1 MSTIDLATAP
11 SPATVPAEGI
21 AFYTPAAKPGA
32 AVNPTAKETPTLFR
46 PLKIRDVTL
55 KNRAIVSPM
64 CMYSTNPDP
73 ASPFNGALT
82 DFHVAHLGHL
92 ALKGAGLVIIEA
104 TSVQP
109 NGRISPNDSGLWQE
123 GTDSEQFKGL
133 KRVVDIVHSQGG
145 KIGIQLAHA
154 GRKASTVAPWLAS
167 EKGVRGLKADESV
180 FGWPKNV
187 VAPSGGEEYVWAPG
201 GVSYWVPRELSTEEV
216 EEIVR
221 AFAKS
226 AALAVKAGVDVIEI
240 HGAHGYLINQ
250 FLSPV
255 TNQRKDKYGGS
266 FENRTRFLREIALAI
281 RAVVPEGLPLFLRIS
296 ASEWLEGQPIAL
308 ERGSW
313 DMNSSVELL
322 KILPD
327 IGVDFLDVSSGG
339 NHKDQKFD
347 PHGDYQVKLAG
358 QLRKEL
364 RAAGIKTLVGAVG
377 LITQAEAALDIVQGA
392 DNDEAHRAELILNGT
407 EPRADAVLMGR
418 QFLREPDWVMNAAK
432 KLGVH
437 LSPPTQFGRAY
448 LR

>member
-1 MSTIDLATAP
+1 MSTTDLATAP
-11 SPATVPAEGI
+11 SPAVVPAEGI
-21 AFYTPAAKPGA
+21 PYYTPAANPGA
-32 AVNPTAKETPTLFR
+32 EADPTEKETPTLFR

-55 KNRAIVSPM
+55 KNRVIVAPM

-73 ASPFNGALT
+73 ASPSIGALT

-123 GTDSEQFKGL
+123 GTASEQFKGL
-133 KRVVDIVHSQGG
+133 KRVVDFVHSQGG

-154 GRKASTVAPWLAS
+154 GRKASVVAPWLAS
-167 EKGVRGLKADESV
+167 AKGVRSLKADEGV

-187 VAPSGGEEYVWAPG
+187 VGPSGGEENIWVEG
-201 GVSYWVPRELSTEEV
+201 GVSYWAPRELSTEEV
-216 EEIVR
+216 EEVVR
-221 AFAKS
+221 AFARS
-226 AALAVKAGVDVIEI
+226 AELAVKAGVDVIEI
-240 HGAHGYLINQ
+240 HGAHGYLVNQ

-255 TNQRKDKYGGS
+255 TNRRTDKYGGS
-266 FENRTRFLREIALAI
+266 FENRTRFLREIASAI
-281 RAVVPEGLPLFLRIS
+281 RAVIPEGMPLFLRIS
-296 ASEWLEGQPIAL
+296 ASEWLEGQPIAA

-313 DMNSSVELL
+313 DINSSIELL
-322 KILPD
+322 KILPEL
-327 IGVDFLDVSSGG
+327 GVDFLDVSSGG

-347 PHGDYQVKLAG
+347 PHGDYQVKLAA
-358 QLRKEL
+358 QLRKEI
-364 RAAGIKTLVGAVG
+364 RAAGGTTLVGAVG
-377 LITQAEAALDIVQGA
+377 LITQAEAASEIVQGA
-392 DNDEAHRAELILNGT
+392 DNDEAHRAETMLAGA
-407 EPRADAVLMGR
+407 EPRADAVLMAR

-437 LSPPTQFGRAY
+437 LTPPVQFGRAY